1 MQRVANASSRTP
13 PSSCGKRRVDHVCTA
28 KRQQERPRFF
38 ARSKYHFDGL
48 DLDWEY
54 PTQRGGAAGDRANF
68 AALVQELHTEFQPH
82 KLLLTSAIGAS
93 SRVIDS
99 AYDVPLLSRY
109 LDFMHIMCYD
119 YGGAWDRR
127 VTANAPLYGDGDLN
141 VHATVQ
147 KLLTLGASPAK
158 IVLGV
163 PFYGRT
169 FVSPATSD
177 DTGNDGGRM
186 GDPASNVGF
195 QGPYTK
201 EDGFIGY
208 NELCVRLSNNGSGG
222 QSTTTDGG
230 WQRDYDAAS
239 RQGVARWLN
248 ESSTADGGR
257 HSEWNVVTF
266 DSLRTLAAKARY
278 AVRNQLAGV
287 MVWSVDTDDFL
298 GDCPVDTDLYADF
311 PRMAKTDRTRGH
323 FRNFPMLRTL
333 NEAIVLAVDEL
344 RMDGEDET
352 NDVSQN
358 EIPHGDDGGSGGAE
372 RMRSAIGVWIGVL
385 AVLVI
390 WLPNM

>member
-1 MQRVANASSRTP
+1 MTNVYTKSLHRSPHAA
-13 PSSCGKRRVDHVCTA
+13 H
-28 KRQQERPRFF
+28 
-38 ARSKYHFDGL
+38 SKYRFDGL

-54 PTQRGGAAGDRANF
+54 PTQRGGAPGDRANF
-68 AALVQELHTEFQPH
+68 ATLVQELHTEFQPH

-99 AYDVPLLSRY
+99 AYDVPQLSRY

-127 VTANAPLYGDGDLN
+127 VTANAPLYGDDDLN

-147 KLLTLGASPAK
+147 KLLALGASPAK

-169 FVSPATSD
+169 FVSPATNSGHD
-177 DTGNDGGRM
+177 GGHVGGGRM

-208 NELCVRLSNNGSGG
+208 NELCVRLSNSSGSD
-222 QSTTTDGG
+222 TAPNDAVAGG
-230 WQRDYDAAS
+230 WQREYDAAAH
-239 RQGVARWLN
+239 QGVARWLN
-248 ESSTADGGR
+248 ESATADGGR

-266 DSLRTLAAKARY
+266 DSMRTLAAKARY

-298 GDCPVDTDLYADF
+298 GDCPLDADLYADF
-311 PRMAKTDRTRGH
+311 PRMGRDRTRGH

-344 RMDGEDET
+344 REDGEDGE
-352 NDVSQN
+352 NDVAQN
-358 EIPHGDDGGSGGAE
+358 EIPHGDGGSGVDRTTGTISV
-372 RMRSAIGVWIGVL
+372 RISALTVL
-385 AVLVI
+385 AM
-390 WLPNM
+390 WLHAGI